1 MSTNLKQMKRQG
13 TIEYLKERLGREY
26 VYTSI
31 LDWSGIHFIFGN
43 VVADNLFDLVI
54 VEREE
59 VI

>member
-1 MSTNLKQMKRQG
+1 MNRQE
-13 TIEYLKERLGREY
+13 TIEYIKERLGREY

-31 LDWSGIHFIFGN
+31 LDWSGIHFIFGD